1 MLLYKF
7 GGKEYQDEFDINSYD
22 FGARNY
28 DPALGRWMNID
39 PLAEQMR
46 RHSPYNYAFN
56 NPIFFI
62 DPDGMAPEN
71 IIIRGQNDKEIT
83 IPTAGDDDVT
93 VDIPFDIEE
102 SGTLDLG
109 LSNVDSK
116 NIAVGYEV
124 SASAEAKATLGG
136 KVSAGLTV
144 VNYFNEDY
152 GDYNYVYANT
162 EVTGS
167 TGVQGGL
174 NADIG
179 ANFFVM
185 NNPNS
190 QNSINGDPASFEGMT
205 TTTGYSFDVKNGG
218 GIGASLFHFQSGDW
232 TGIGVGLNAGIGEGV
247 TLGAAFRGESNS
259 VMLSNQKLTS
269 NRTSLDR
276 FINSRGGVPM
286 IMQAVYQ
293 YITK

>member
-1 MLLYKF
+1 MNPFLGDTYKYKF
-7 GGKEYQDEFDINSYD
+7 GGLASDEGGTTERNACLKEEFDINTYG

-28 DPALGRWMNID
+28 DPALGGWINID
-39 PLAEQMR
+39 PLAEAMR

-56 NPIFFI
+56 NPIFWI

-71 IIIRGQNDKEIT
+71 IIIRGQNDREIT
-83 IPTAGDDDVT
+83 IPTAGDDVT

-152 GDYNYVYANT
+152 GDYNYVYANA
-162 EVTGS
+162 EITGS
-167 TGVQGGL
+167 TGVQFGG
-174 NADIG
+174 NANLE
-179 ANFFVM
+179 ANFFCY
-185 NNPNS
+185 
-190 QNSINGDPASFEGMT
+190 E
-205 TTTGYSFDVKNGG
+205 
-218 GIGASLFHFQSGDW
+218 
-232 TGIGVGLNAGIGEGV
+232 
-247 TLGAAFRGESNS
+247 
-259 VMLSNQKLTS
+259 
-269 NRTSLDR
+269 
-276 FINSRGGVPM
+276 
-286 IMQAVYQ
+286 
-293 YITK
+293 